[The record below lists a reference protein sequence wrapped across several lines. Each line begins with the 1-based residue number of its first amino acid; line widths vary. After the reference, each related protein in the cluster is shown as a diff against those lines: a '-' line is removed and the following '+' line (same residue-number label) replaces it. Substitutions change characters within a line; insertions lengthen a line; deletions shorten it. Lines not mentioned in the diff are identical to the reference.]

1 MAVCKNVF
9 SFGFASGNTLSTII
23 AFPRSP
29 KSDSYGALR
38 YRTPII
44 PKNGTSHIPKAN
56 CLQQRF
62 AIALSYSQNG
72 FPGAI
77 ALFNK
82 YD

>member
-1 MAVCKNVF
+1 MKRF
-9 SFGFASGNTLSTII
+9 LRSASLSH
-23 AFPRSP
+23 SH
-29 KSDSYGALR
+29 
-38 YRTPII
+38 I
-44 PKNGTSHIPKAN
+44 PKNGTSHIPK
-56 CLQQRF
+56 